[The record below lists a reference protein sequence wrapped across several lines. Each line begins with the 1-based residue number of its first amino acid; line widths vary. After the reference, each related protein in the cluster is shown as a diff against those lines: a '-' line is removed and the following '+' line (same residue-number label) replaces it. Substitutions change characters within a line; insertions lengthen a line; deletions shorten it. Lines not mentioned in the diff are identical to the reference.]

1 MTQPP
6 ASGADDRSLVTLAR
20 VFLRLGL
27 TAFGG
32 PAAHIALFRDEV
44 VRRRG
49 WLTDQQYLDLLGA
62 ANLLPGP
69 TSTEVAIGI
78 GRERAGLRGMLV
90 TGGLFILPASLL
102 VLAFAM
108 LYDGLGDDPVMGWLL
123 FGFQPVVVVIVIR
136 ALIALVPTGA
146 RTPVAWG
153 LAGLALAGGLLGVHP
168 LLILGGAAVAMLAA
182 RGLAG
187 EGLAAM
193 VGIGRLEG
201 LGLVAGVT
209 GAAGTIGLGALFL
222 TFLGIGLFTFG
233 SGYLLLAFL
242 QQAFVDT
249 GLLSNQVLL
258 DAVAIGQ
265 VTPGPLFTTS
275 TFIGYQ
281 LGGVPGAVVATVGI
295 FLPSFV
301 LVALVHPFLPR
312 MRASRRLAALL
323 DGVNA
328 AALGLIAAVAVE
340 LARAAFVDAWSV
352 AIAVAAAAPAVPGAR
367 GSDDRAAGGW
377 RGRGGAGHRR
387 DGARLSDWAADRR
400 APRWRCGTSAASS
413 SPSIAFRW
421 RSRQRDAVFDRS

>member
-1 MTQPP
+1 MHERPKP
-6 ASGADDRSLVTLAR
+6 RAIDSGPGPDDRSLGTLAR

-32 PAAHIALFRDEV
+32 PAAHIALFREEV

-102 VLAFAM
+102 VLAFAVA
-108 LYDGLGDDPVMGWLL
+108 YDRLGALPELRWLL
-123 FGFQPVVVVIVIR
+123 YGLQPVVVVIVIR
-136 ALIALVPTGA
+136 ALMALVPTGA
-146 RTPVAWG
+146 RTPVAWA
-153 LAGLALAGGLLGVHP
+153 LAAVALAAGLVGLHP
-168 LLILGGAAVAMLAA
+168 LLVLGGAAVVMLLA

-187 EGLAAM
+187 EGMAAM
-193 VGIGRLEG
+193 AGLGRLDG
-201 LGLVAGVT
+201 VGLVAGAT
-209 GAAGTIGLGALFL
+209 GVAGSIALGSLFL
-222 TFLGIGLFTFG
+222 TFLGIGMFTFG

-242 QQAFVDT
+242 QEAFVDT

-265 VTPGPLFTTS
+265 VTPGPLFTTA

-281 LGGVPGAVVATVGI
+281 LGGVPGAVLATLGI

-301 LVALVHPFLPR
+301 LVAVVHPFLPR

-328 AALGLIAAVAVE
+328 AALGLIAAVAAE
-340 LARAAFVDAWSV
+340 LARAAFVDLWSIG
-352 AIAVAAAAPAVPGAR
+352 IAFAAATVLLTGRAGPTVVLLGGGVAGVALGATGFAPA
-367 GSDDRAAGGW
+367 
-377 RGRGGAGHRR
+377 
-387 DGARLSDWAADRR
+387 
-400 APRWRCGTSAASS
+400 
-413 SPSIAFRW
+413 I
-421 RSRQRDAVFDRS
+421 

>member
-1 MTQPP
+1 MT
-6 ASGADDRSLVTLAR
+6 ASASADDHSLATLAR

-32 PAAHIALFRDEV
+32 PAAHIALFREEV

-90 TGGLFILPASLL
+90 SGGLFILPASLM
-102 VLAFAM
+102 VLAFAAV
-108 LYDGLGDDPVMGWLL
+108 YDRFGSVPEMRWLL
-123 FGFQPVVVVIVIR
+123 YGLQPVVVVIVVR
-136 ALIALVPTGA
+136 ALVTLAPTGL
-146 RTPVAWG
+146 RER
-153 LAGLALAGGLLGVHP
+153 AGWLIAPAALAAGLLGVHP
-168 LLILGGAAVAMLAA
+168 LLVLGAAAVAMLLA

-187 EGLAAM
+187 EGAAGM
-193 VGIGRLEG
+193 IGLGRLDG
-201 LGLVAGVT
+201 VGLGRLDALGLVAGMT
-209 GAAGTIGLGALFL
+209 GATASIGLGALFL
-222 TFLGIGLFTFG
+222 TFLGIGALTFG

-242 QQAFVDT
+242 QEAFVDS
-249 GLLSNQVLL
+249 GLLSSQVLL
-258 DAVAIGQ
+258 DAIAVGQ
-265 VTPGPLFTTS
+265 VTPGPLFTTA

-281 LGGVPGAVVATVGI
+281 VGGVAGAVAATVGI

-328 AALGLIAAVAVE
+328 AALGLIGAVALE
-340 LARAAFVDAWSV
+340 LARAAFVDIWAV
-352 AIAVAAAAPAVPGAR
+352 AIAAAAALLLVM
-367 GSDDRAAGGW
+367 
-377 RGRGGAGHRR
+377 
-387 DGARLSDWAADRR
+387 RR
-400 APRWRCGTSAASS
+400 AGPT
-413 SPSIAFRW
+413 
-421 RSRQRDAVFDRS
+421 AVLLGGGVAGLVLGALGLVPTLPG

>member
-1 MTQPP
+1 MARPP
-6 ASGADDRSLVTLAR
+6 ADPLASIDPVHPVAPADDRSLLTLAR

-32 PAAHIALFRDEV
+32 PAAHIALFREEV

-90 TGGLFILPASLL
+90 SGGLFILPASLL
-102 VLAFAM
+102 VLAFAV
-108 LYDGLGDDPVMGWLL
+108 LYDRLGALAELRWLL
-123 FGFQPVVVVIVIR
+123 YGLQPVVVVIVLR
-136 ALIALVPTGA
+136 ALLALLPTGA
-146 RTPVAWG
+146 RTPVGRGIAV
-153 LAGLALAGGLLGVHP
+153 LALAAGLLGVHP
-168 LLILGGAAVAMLAA
+168 LLVLAGAAVAMLLA

-187 EGLAAM
+187 EGMASML
-193 VGIGRLEG
+193 GLGRLDG
-201 LGLVAGVT
+201 LGLVAGMT
-209 GAAGTIGLGALFL
+209 GAAGSIGLLSLFL
-222 TFLGIGLFTFG
+222 TFLAMGTFTFG

-249 GLLSNQVLL
+249 GLLSTQVLL

-265 VTPGPLFTTS
+265 VTPGPLFTTA

-281 LGGVPGAVVATVGI
+281 LGGLAGAVLATLGI

-328 AALGLIAAVAVE
+328 AALGLIAAVTVE
-340 LARAAFVDAWSV
+340 LARAAFVDAWSMV
-352 AIAVAAAAPAVPGAR
+352 LAAAAALALWR
-367 GSDDRAAGGW
+367 GVAGPTVVLLAGGVA
-377 RGRGGAGHRR
+377 GLVIGFAGYAPGG
-387 DGARLSDWAADRR
+387 
-400 APRWRCGTSAASS
+400 
-413 SPSIAFRW
+413 
-421 RSRQRDAVFDRS
+421 